1 MYTPPCVR
9 VVLRGRWLRIICSHH
24 FHLLRARHIL
34 HFHFHPSIY
43 PTICCDTRTPSPA
56 MAPVRVFGPAK
67 SINVARMLLCLE
79 EVGAEYELVHMD
91 LFQAKE
97 QNSPEHL
104 ARNPFGKVP
113 ALQDGDLVLFEARAI
128 AKYVL
133 RKYKTEQADLLR
145 EGDPEE
151 AVMVDV
157 WTEVEAHQYHQALR
171 LIMLECFLNPTLRGL
186 PTNQE
191 VVYEAVEKTKKVL
204 EIYEARLS
212 EHRYL
217 AGDFFSFADLN
228 HFASTFYIVDATPY
242 GSLLD
247 SYPRVKAWWEDLM
260 SRPGL
265 VAPGFESSSLV

>member
-1 MYTPPCVR
+1 
-9 VVLRGRWLRIICSHH
+9 
-24 FHLLRARHIL
+24 
-34 HFHFHPSIY
+34 
-43 PTICCDTRTPSPA
+43 